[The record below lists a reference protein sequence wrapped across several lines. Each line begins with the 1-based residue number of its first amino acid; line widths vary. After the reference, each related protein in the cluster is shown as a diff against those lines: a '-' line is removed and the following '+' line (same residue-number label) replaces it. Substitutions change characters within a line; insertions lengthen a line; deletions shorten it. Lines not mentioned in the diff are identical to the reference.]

1 MPCEMIFLTV
11 LPFIRKELA
20 KCLISDHGFSQVKVA
35 KKLGVS
41 QPTISLYIARKR
53 ARIDISDEDVLKQ
66 VRSSAES
73 ISKGERSTV
82 RTEICKL
89 CSIMKEKGILGEIGQ
104 ERPGMPLADGRCP
117 RDDPLTRR

>member
-1 MPCEMIFLTV
+1 MIFLHV
-11 LPFIRKELA
+11 LPSIRKELA

-53 ARIDISDEDVLKQ
+53 ARFDISDEDVLEQ
-66 VRSSAES
+66 VRSSAEC
-73 ISKGERSTV
+73 ISKGERSMV
-82 RTEICKL
+82 QTEICKL

-104 ERPGMPLADGRCP
+104 EHLGMPLADGSCP
-117 RDDPLTRR
+117 RDNPLAR